1 MTELRTETLRSLM
14 YKIMDRTSIK
24 GTLASYGIPT
34 DDLNALIFIEDT
46 GNMLTSDTK
55 VVPGTSPVNKI
66 ELCTLGQL
74 CVFIDS
80 QRYNE
85 VGDGR
90 IPDLFVNSYNRLGA
104 ALMFANVVH
113 PAVKKNRRPQ
123 VVSPDTP
130 DSIDNYFNTPY
141 VRTRIW

>member
-1 MTELRTETLRSLM
+1 MPELQTETLRSLM
-14 YKIMDRTSIK
+14 YKIMDRTSIT

-55 VVPGTSPVNKI
+55 VVPSTAPVNKI

-90 IPDLFVNSYNRLGA
+90 IPDLFANSYNRLGA
-104 ALMFANVVH
+104 ALMFANIVNP
-113 PAVKKNRRPQ
+113 PARNRRH
-123 VVSPDTP
+123 V
-130 DSIDNYFNTPY
+130 
-141 VRTRIW
+141 

>member
-1 MTELRTETLRSLM
+1 MTELRTETIRSLM

-24 GTLASYGIPT
+24 GTLSAHGIST
-34 DDLNALIFIEDT
+34 DDLNALVFIEDT

-55 VVPGTSPVNKI
+55 VVSSTTPVNKV

-74 CVFIDS
+74 CTFIDS
-80 QRYNE
+80 QRSKQ

-104 ALMFANVVH
+104 ALMFANVVNP
-113 PAVKKNRRPQ
+113 PARNRRVVPPDHQ
-123 VVSPDTP
+123 V
-130 DSIDNYFNTPY
+130 SIDNYAKIPY
-141 VRTRIW
+141 VRTKGIW

>member
-74 CVFIDS
+74 CAFIDS
-80 QRYNE
+80 QRSKH

-90 IPDLFVNSYNRLGA
+90 IPELFANSYNRLGA
-104 ALMFANVVH
+104 ALMFANVVNP
-113 PAVKKNRRPQ
+113 PAKNRRH
-123 VVSPDTP
+123 V
-130 DSIDNYFNTPY
+130 
-141 VRTRIW
+141 